1 MGSDPERN
9 VFVRLIMERFC
20 DKCGTLVQGEGKFCP
35 SCGAPLES
43 AVDLSKPAAPATE
56 PMQSAP
62 TVNTYTSPNAAQ
74 MPAYPQSYNNGGM
87 IERTEDMS
95 VGQWALTIFLSSLSL
110 IGIILLFV
118 WAFSGDTPQ
127 PKKNYARGMLIIQ
140 AVMLGIVILF
150 YIGAIVC
157 TFSCI
162 GMDEFDRVFG
172 CIRQSIFG

>member
-1 MGSDPERN
+1 
-9 VFVRLIMERFC
+9 MERFC

-35 SCGAPLES
+35 SCGAPLDS
-43 AVDLSKPAAPATE
+43 AVDLSKPAAPAAE
-56 PMQSAP
+56 PMQSTPVPPAG
-62 TVNTYTSPNAAQ
+62 NTYANPNSAQ
-74 MPAYPQSYNNGGM
+74 MPSYPQSYNSGAMPEPVENM
-87 IERTEDMS
+87 T
-95 VGQWALTIFLSSLSL
+95 VGQWALTVFLSSLGL

-118 WAFSGDTPQ
+118 WGFGSDTPQ

-140 AVMLGIVILF
+140 AIMLGVVILF

-157 TFSCI
+157 AFSCV

>member
-1 MGSDPERN
+1 
-9 VFVRLIMERFC
+9 MERFC

-95 VGQWALTIFLSSLSL
+95 VGQWALTIFLSSLGL
-110 IGIILLFV
+110 IGIILRSYGRSAATRLSRRRTTHAECLLFRRLCS
-118 WAFSGDTPQ
+118 A
-127 PKKNYARGMLIIQ
+127 L
-140 AVMLGIVILF
+140 
-150 YIGAIVC
+150 
-157 TFSCI
+157 
-162 GMDEFDRVFG
+162 
-172 CIRQSIFG
+172 

>member
-1 MGSDPERN
+1 
-9 VFVRLIMERFC
+9 MERFC
-20 DKCGTLVQGEGKFCP
+20 DKCGTLIQGEGKFCP
-35 SCGAPLES
+35 SCGAPLDS
-43 AVDLSKPAAPATE
+43 AVDLSKPAAPSTE

-62 TVNTYTSPNAAQ
+62 VPPAGNTYTSPNAAQ

-87 IERTEDMS
+87 TERTENMT
-95 VGQWALTIFLSSLSL
+95 VGQWALTVFLSSLGL

-118 WAFSGDTPQ
+118 WAFSSDTPQ

-140 AVMLGIVILF
+140 AIVLGVVILF
-150 YIGAIVC
+150 YIGIIVC
-157 TFSCI
+157 AFSCV

>member
-1 MGSDPERN
+1 
-9 VFVRLIMERFC
+9 MERFC

-43 AVDLSKPAAPATE
+43 AVDLSKPVASATE

-95 VGQWALTIFLSSLSL
+95 VGQWALTIFLSRLGL
-110 IGIILLFV
+110 I
-118 WAFSGDTPQ
+118 
-127 PKKNYARGMLIIQ
+127 
-140 AVMLGIVILF
+140 GIVILF